1 MITPRVD
8 WMFTTR
14 AMAQKAMKSYCVNIH
29 HIIYDI
35 LESRRPHQCF
45 AIICRLADN
54 WHSHPLLTFVILTFR
69 RYSSSRFIV
78 M

>member
-54 WHSHPLLTFVILTFR
+54 
-69 RYSSSRFIV
+69 
-78 M
+78 